1 MRGMAS
7 TRRNSRARGLGT
19 GIGMANRACH
29 ATLGGRRNKLDCA
42 LQLRRN
48 CHQANVAARCL
59 PQTLEDFERGWNQV
73 LRWMH
78 SAPRVA
84 EKRAFEMN
92 AKRTSTARGR
102 RFLD

>member
-19 GIGMANRACH
+19 GIGVANRACH

-42 LQLRRN
+42 WQLRRN
-48 CHQANVAARCL
+48 CHQPNVAARCL
-59 PQTLEDFERGWNQV
+59 PQPLDDFERAWNQV
-73 LRWMH
+73 LRSIH
-78 SAPRVA
+78 STLRVA

-92 AKRTSTARGR
+92 AKRTST
-102 RFLD
+102 